1 MDETPRFVIAALV
14 FIQHEDA
21 ILLVKQAYGRRCW
34 SLPGGVVEYGESV
47 DQAAI
52 REVKEETGLD
62 IRLRRVVGIYSKPE
76 EHSLAITFEGEVVG
90 DELVAQHEISDCQY
104 FNFDDLPAAREHF
117 YQRVEDFRQPRAEVI
132 LRTQ

>member
-1 MDETPRFVIAALV
+1 MIAALV
-14 FIQHEDA
+14 FIQHEHA
-21 ILLVKQAYGRRCW
+21 ILLVKQAYGRRYW

-62 IRLRRVVGIYSKPE
+62 VRLRRVVGIYTKPE
-76 EHSLAITFEGEVVG
+76 ERSLAITFEGEVVG
-90 DELVAQHEISDCQY
+90 GELAPQNEISECRY
-104 FNFDDLPAAREHF
+104 FSFDDLPAARQHF
-117 YQRVEDFRQPRAEVI
+117 YQRVDDFRQPHAGVI